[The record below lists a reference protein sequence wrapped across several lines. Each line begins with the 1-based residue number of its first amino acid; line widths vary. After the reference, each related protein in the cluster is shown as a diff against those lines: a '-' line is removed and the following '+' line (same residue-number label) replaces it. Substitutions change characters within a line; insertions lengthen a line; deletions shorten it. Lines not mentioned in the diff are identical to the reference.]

1 MDNALID
8 FLAKHPPFSFLPE
21 AKLTEI
27 APLFQMIDYDAGT
40 ILFEQEKSRVSDLFL
55 LYSGGLELYYQEDG
69 KRILNDLL
77 SDGDTFG
84 GISLMMNDGVAVR
97 TVAVT
102 EVSRFYTLP
111 KNTFL
116 QLCKDN
122 PEFSDYFTDTFGKL
136 MLDKSYAALVAR
148 VTAEKIN
155 GSSDVFLHR
164 SLENFIDTEMLVCEE
179 ETSVREA
186 AQLMSEHRHSAI
198 LIGNPGE
205 MPAGIVTDKDF
216 RDRVV
221 ATGLS
226 TDQPVSAIMSAPLIT
241 ISVSESLLS
250 ALMTMVSHNIKHLAI
265 RDDMGQISGILS
277 DKRLLT
283 ARGQSAVSL
292 LREIADASTITALLP
307 RQKQVVPLAGTLIQ
321 GGARAEEVGRII
333 SAVADAVLQRLIR
346 FALAEM
352 GPPPARFTF
361 LIMGS
366 EGRRE
371 QTLKTDQDNA
381 IIYEDVPEASEAAA
395 REYFLAFATRVC
407 GWLNDV
413 GYDYC
418 GGDIMA
424 QNPRWCQPLSQWKT
438 YFRQWIET
446 PEPQAVMHGTIF
458 FDFNAA
464 YGDLALADE
473 LRSYLQKLIGKRSD
487 LFFRYLA
494 QNALDIKPPLGFFR
508 NFLVA
513 AKGAH
518 RNELDIKKAMTP
530 IVDFA
535 RIYALENGISATNTL
550 ERLHLLTTQSELTES
565 EHDELT
571 QAYRYL
577 MQIRLVRQI
586 NMIHE
591 ENLPPDNYINPQ
603 NLSRIEQKI
612 LKEIFRLVAA
622 YQEKL
627 TVHFLGVGG

>member
-1 MDNALID
+1 MDRSLID

-21 AKLTEI
+21 AKLTEV
-27 APLFQMIDYDAGT
+27 APLFQMIEYDAGT
-40 ILFEQEKSRVSDLFL
+40 ILFEQEKSRVSAFFL

-84 GISLMMNDGVAVR
+84 GISFLMNDGVAVR

-102 EVSRFYTLP
+102 EASRFYTLP

-116 QLCKDN
+116 QLCKDH

-136 MLDKSYAALVAR
+136 MLDKSYAALVASVAADKR
-148 VTAEKIN
+148 N
-155 GSSDVFLHR
+155 GSPDIFLHQ
-164 SLENFIDTEMLVCEE
+164 SLENFIDKELLVCERE
-179 ETSVREA
+179 ISIREA
-186 AQLMSEHRHSAI
+186 AQLMSKQRHSAI
-198 LIGNPGE
+198 LVGNPGE

-226 TDQPVSAIMSAPLIT
+226 TDQPVSEIMSSPLIT
-241 ISVSESLLS
+241 ISASESLLS
-250 ALMTMVSHNIKHLAI
+250 ALMTMVQHNIKHLAI
-265 RDDMGQISGILS
+265 RGNAGQINGILS

-283 ARGQSAVSL
+283 ARGQSPVSM
-292 LREIADASTITALLP
+292 LRDIKDASTVKVLIP
-307 RQKQVVPLAGTLIQ
+307 RQKEVVSLAGTLIE

-352 GPPPARFTF
+352 GPPPVRFAF

-381 IIYEDVPEASEAAA
+381 IIYEDVPETSEAAV

-407 GWLNDV
+407 GWLNDA

-418 GGDIMA
+418 RGDIMA
-424 QNPRWCQPLSQWKT
+424 QNPRWCQPLSQWKS

-446 PEPQAVMHGTIF
+446 PEPKAVMHATIF
-458 FDFNAA
+458 FDFTTA
-464 YGDLALADE
+464 YGDQALADE
-473 LRSYLQKLIGKRSD
+473 LRGYLQKLMGKRSD

-508 NFLVA
+508 NFLVEA
-513 AKGAH
+513 RGAH
-518 RNELDIKKAMTP
+518 RNQLDIKRAMTP

-535 RIYALENGISATNTL
+535 RIYALENGIAATNTL
-550 ERLHLLTTQSELTES
+550 ERLHLLAAQSVLMES
-565 EHDELT
+565 EHHELT

-586 NMIHE
+586 NMIRE
-591 ENLPPDNYINPQ
+591 ENLLPDNYINPQ
-603 NLSRIEQKI
+603 NLSRIEQKM

-627 TVHFLGVGG
+627 TIHFLGAGG

>member
-1 MDNALID
+1 MDRSLIE

-27 APLFQMIDYDAGT
+27 APLFQMIEYDAGT
-40 ILFEQEKSRVSDLFL
+40 ILFEQGKSRVSELFL

-84 GISLMMNDGVAVR
+84 GISFLMNDGVAVR

-102 EVSRFYTLP
+102 EASRFYTLP
-111 KNTFL
+111 KKTFL
-116 QLCKDN
+116 QLCKN
-122 PEFSDYFTDTFGKL
+122 YPEFSDYFTDTFGKL
-136 MLDKSYAALVAR
+136 MLDKSYAALVAS
-148 VTAEKIN
+148 VASKKIS
-155 GSSDVFLHR
+155 GSSDIFLHR
-164 SLENFIDTEMLVCEE
+164 SLDSLIDKEILVCEGK
-179 ETSVREA
+179 TSVREA
-186 AQLMSEHRHSAI
+186 ARLMSEKRHSAI
-198 LIGNPGE
+198 LIGNAGE
-205 MPAGIVTDKDF
+205 MPEGIVTDKDF

-226 TDQPVSAIMSAPLIT
+226 IDEPVSEIMSSPLIT
-241 ISVSESLLS
+241 INASESLLS
-250 ALMTMVSHNIKHLAI
+250 ALMTMVHHNIKHLAI
-265 RDDMGQISGILS
+265 HDNTGEINGILS

-283 ARGQSAVSL
+283 ARGQSPVSL
-292 LREIADASTITALLP
+292 LRDIEDASTVAALLP
-307 RQKQVVPLAGTLIQ
+307 RQKQIVPLAGTLIE

-352 GPPPARFTF
+352 GPPPARFAF

-381 IIYEDVPEASEAAA
+381 IIYEDVPESSEAAVH
-395 REYFLAFATRVC
+395 EYFLAFATRVC
-407 GWLNDV
+407 GWLNDA

-424 QNPRWCQPLSQWKT
+424 QNPRWCQPLSQWKN
-438 YFRQWIET
+438 YFRQWIQT
-446 PEPQAVMHGTIF
+446 PESQAVMHATIF
-458 FDFNAA
+458 FDFAAA
-464 YGDLALADE
+464 YGDQALADE
-473 LRSYLQKLIGKRSD
+473 LRGYLQRLIEKRSD

-508 NFLVA
+508 NFLVEA
-513 AKGAH
+513 RGAH
-518 RNELDIKKAMTP
+518 RNEFDIKKAMTP
-530 IVDFA
+530 VVDFA
-535 RIYALENGISATNTL
+535 RIYALENGITATNTL
-550 ERLHLLTTQSELTES
+550 ERLHLLAAQSVLTES
-565 EHDELT
+565 EHHELT

-586 NMIHE
+586 NMIRE

-603 NLSRIEQKI
+603 NLSRIEQKM
-612 LKEIFRLVAA
+612 LKEIFRLVTS

-627 TVHFLGVGG
+627 TVHFLGVG